1 MSSSAQENVEEQDD
15 TEKANDEFEQSD
27 RSSSAGHVP
36 NSNTEDNE
44 PQKRETKWSEKGKD
58 YFSEIRGMVRQCAY
72 SALSQ
77 QISRIYQLL
86 DENMA
91 SITTLEV
98 ERQVLLLVKQVPAT
112 Q

>member
-1 MSSSAQENVEEQDD
+1 
-15 TEKANDEFEQSD
+15 
-27 RSSSAGHVP
+27 
-36 NSNTEDNE
+36 
-44 PQKRETKWSEKGKD
+44 
-58 YFSEIRGMVRQCAY
+58 MVRQCAY

-86 DENMA
+86 EENMA